1 MTGFLLRIVINAAAI
16 WLTTLIV
23 TGVSVEPFAEGVG
36 PELLTYGL
44 VALIFALVNSVIGT
58 VIRVVA
64 FPLYIL
70 TLGLVSFLINGLLL
84 MITAGITS
92 WFGFGLTVDG
102 FWWGVLGA
110 ILISIFNAILNS
122 ILRPERDS

>member
-1 MTGFLLRIVINAAAI
+1 MSLRRLNSESSILVPCEDGVMTGFLLRIVINAAAI

-58 VIRVVA
+58 GSRVVA
-64 FPLYIL
+64 FSPDIL
-70 TLGLVSFLINGLLL
+70 TPGL
-84 MITAGITS
+84 
-92 WFGFGLTVDG
+92 
-102 FWWGVLGA
+102 A
-110 ILISIFNAILNS
+110 IGRL
-122 ILRPERDS
+122 